1 MVKACYFDW
10 NRINHLKFKIAER
23 FELTHFIYSFLFSKI
38 YNRTN
43 PCWIQRKNDFDFQ
56 FQNWRKRKQQKYDVA
71 KEPSNYVDRK
81 NEKHTQSPIDI
92 SIDNNNQS
100 SARVNI
106 AKNVNT
112 KKKINQKRKMLEQQ
126 LEENTLAMKKML
138 KSK

>member
-23 FELTHFIYSFLFSKI
+23 FELNHFIYSFLFSKI

-100 SARVNI
+100 STRVNI

-112 KKKINQKRKMLEQQ
+112 KKK
-126 LEENTLAMKKML
+126 
-138 KSK
+138 

>member
-23 FELTHFIYSFLFSKI
+23 IELTHFIYSFLFSKI

-112 KKKINQKRKMLEQQ
+112 KKKN
-126 LEENTLAMKKML
+126 
-138 KSK
+138 KSKKKNVRTTIRRKHSCNEKNVKK